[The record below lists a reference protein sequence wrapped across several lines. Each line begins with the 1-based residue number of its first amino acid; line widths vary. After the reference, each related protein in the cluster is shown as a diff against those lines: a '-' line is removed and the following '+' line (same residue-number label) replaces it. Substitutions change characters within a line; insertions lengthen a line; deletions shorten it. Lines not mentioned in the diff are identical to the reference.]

1 MLTTCQLPSKLVAL
15 AVTAALL
22 PDPTLAAALPDGL
35 LLPVPL
41 FEDFEPHAAAHKKIA
56 ATIREDFMNQS

>member
-22 PDPTLAAALPDGL
+22 PDPALPTALPDGL
-35 LLPVPL
+35 LLPAPL
-41 FEDFEPHAAAHKKIA
+41 FEDVEPQAAAHKKTA
-56 ATIREDFMNQS
+56 TTIREGFMNQS